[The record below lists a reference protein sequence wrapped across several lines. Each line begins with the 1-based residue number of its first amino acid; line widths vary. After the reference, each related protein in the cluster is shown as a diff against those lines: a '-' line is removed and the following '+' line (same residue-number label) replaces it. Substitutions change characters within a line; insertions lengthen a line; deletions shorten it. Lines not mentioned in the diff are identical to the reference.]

1 MIGVSGEK
9 SLDESAE
16 ESQSKEG
23 SRGPCLRLAMQSMF
37 LGNELGTSR
46 PTSSQV
52 LSIYLNRG
60 LRLPVHLSVISL
72 YREFMRQGDLGR
84 SLSISF
90 CTETH

>member
-1 MIGVSGEK
+1 MKVQK
-9 SLDESAE
+9 SLKVRKEAE
-16 ESQSKEG
+16 V
-23 SRGPCLRLAMQSMF
+23 LALGWQCKVCS